1 MTRTSTAKQ
10 ANSIISNDS
19 RPDSSDRQND
29 DLLLTHLGMLIL
41 AMRFQKVL
49 LESNIDTCKIL

>member
-1 MTRTSTAKQ
+1 MTLELGTAKQ

-19 RPDSSDRQND
+19 RTDSSDRQND

-49 LESNIDTCKIL
+49 LESSIDKIL